1 MTTLIALLVAVVP
14 GALLGFALPPG
25 RYRWVAWAASPAL
38 TLGLIAL
45 AMAWLPALGLP
56 DSASAALVAELLV
69 AGAAVALSQLLYRR
83 RKAAD
88 QQPAAERGADDTNGD
103 QHRSWVSR
111 FRIRPVLP
119 RRADL
124 IAVTV
129 PSVVSLAYGWAMVGR
144 LAATPGWDAMNHGYM
159 ARRILD
165 TNSVDIPSV
174 CSSGSTDTVTSCEF
188 YPLAENVAW
197 AQATHLSGGLLSTTM
212 TAWAIVIGPL
222 ALVAGIYAAVRVLRG
237 GPVIAAAAATA
248 PAFLGPMWTSLITG
262 RVNEQTAPCLAG
274 GVALL
279 LALSLRGPH
288 PVRLG
293 LLAGLGGAGIVM
305 MHSYDVLFVGVLALG
320 FLLVV
325 PGALTWRRSGAG
337 IGAAAVA
344 GLVPILP
351 LIGVILG
358 AGGERI
364 TEPPDLLGQWGKAI
378 EYWVTDPQRYVLWGF
393 PAPGNDAQLDGLA
406 VQVGVWIVIACLLA
420 SPLSL
425 VLPQVRWA
433 RPWLL
438 AGVLFTLMGIWTVAS
453 GSSAAQALAGLWYGD
468 AERPRSMIFP
478 VYGVL
483 TVAGATVI
491 GLGVQWLLVRFVAR
505 AGTLRGSAVPTAIAA
520 AVVVASLASL
530 ALVPDTWRPLRKT
543 MVQRAPV
550 GPEYTRTFEWLAE
563 HTPPDKVVAY
573 DRHRQFMSWA
583 HADYGVPTLFGIPPL
598 EKVGRDN
605 YTDRW
610 RAFSWLVNQKKAPKN
625 QGCTVRRFGI
635 EYVVV
640 GGRDYKGWRANYEQK
655 RLDDSKRVTLVH
667 REGHVRIYQV
677 TEAGRACSSAQ

>member
-25 RYRWVAWAASPAL
+25 RYRWAAWAAAPAL

-45 AMAWLPALGLP
+45 AMAWLPTLGLP
-56 DSASAALVAELLV
+56 DSALATLVVELLV
-69 AGAAVALSQLLYRR
+69 AGAAVALSRLLSRR
-83 RKAAD
+83 TAD
-88 QQPAAERGADDTNGD
+88 NQRPTAESGADDTDGD
-103 QHRSWVSR
+103 QRRSLASR
-111 FRIRPVLP
+111 FRVRPVLP

-124 IAVTV
+124 IAIAV
-129 PSVVSLAYGWAMVGR
+129 PSVLSVAYGWAMVGR
-144 LAATPGWDAMNHGYM
+144 LVATPGWDAMNHGYM

-165 TNSVDIPSV
+165 TNSVDISSA

-197 AQATHLSGGLLSTTM
+197 AQATHLSGGLMSTTM

-222 ALVAGIYAAVRVLRG
+222 ALVAGIYAAVRILRG

-248 PAFLGPMWTSLITG
+248 PIFLGPMWTSLITG

-279 LALSLRGPH
+279 LALALRGPH
-288 PVRLG
+288 PIRLG

-305 MHSYDVLFVGVLALG
+305 THSYDVLFVGALALG
-320 FLLVV
+320 VLLVAR
-325 PGALTWRRSGAG
+325 GALTWRRSAAG

-344 GLVPILP
+344 GLVSIVP
-351 LIGVILG
+351 LLGVILG

-378 EYWVTDPQRYVLWGF
+378 EYWVTDPQRYVLWAYPLPDTSKDQIYG
-393 PAPGNDAQLDGLA
+393 PA
-406 VQVGVWIVIACLLA
+406 VQVGLWIAIACLLA

-438 AGVLFTLMGIWTVAS
+438 AGVLFTLVGIWTVAS
-453 GSSAAQALAGLWYGD
+453 GSSAARALASLWYGD
-468 AERPRSMIFP
+468 SERPRAMIFP
-478 VYGVL
+478 VYGIL
-483 TVAGATVI
+483 TVAGAMVI
-491 GLGVQWLLVRFVAR
+491 GLGIQWLLVRLVAR
-505 AGTLRGSAVPTAIAA
+505 AGALRGSAAPA
-520 AVVVASLASL
+520 AVAASLVVLSLASL
-530 ALVPDTWRPLRKT
+530 ALVPDTWRPLRKA

-550 GPEYTRTFEWLAE
+550 GQEYPRAFEWLAE
-563 HTPPDKVVAY
+563 HIPPGKVVAY
-573 DRHRQFMSWA
+573 DRHRQFMSWSY
-583 HADYGVPTLFGIPPL
+583 ADYGTPTLFGIPPL
-598 EKVGRDN
+598 EKVGREN

-610 RAFSWLVNQKKAPKN
+610 RAFSWLVNNKKAPKD
-625 QGCTVRRFGI
+625 QGCTVRRFAI
-635 EYVVV
+635 EYLVV
-640 GGRDYKGWRANYEQK
+640 GGRDYKGWPANYEQE
-655 RLDDSKRVTLVH
+655 RLDDSDRLTLVH

-677 TEAGRACSSAQ
+677 TDAGRACSSGQ